1 MQNSLHNM
9 GSHDLLINKMSS
21 EESLAFAD
29 DLKKKRDKNL
39 SHLTNQGIAYRNY
52 QKVGFS
58 TDFKS
63 PKLADNSM
71 NEPSM
76 IEFGQT
82 KVSSG
87 IHSTEKL

>member
-1 MQNSLHNM
+1 M

-21 EESLAFAD
+21 EESLAFPD
-29 DLKKKRDKNL
+29 DLRKRRDKNL
-39 SHLTNQGIAYRNY
+39 SQLTNQGIAYRNY

-63 PKLADNSM
+63 PKIADNSLH
-71 NEPSM
+71 EPSI

-87 IHSTEKL
+87 IQSTEKL